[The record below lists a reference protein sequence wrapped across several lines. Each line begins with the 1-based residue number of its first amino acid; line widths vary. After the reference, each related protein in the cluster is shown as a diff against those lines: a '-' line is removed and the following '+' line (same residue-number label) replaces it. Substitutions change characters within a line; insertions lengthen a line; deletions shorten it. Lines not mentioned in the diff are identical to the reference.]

1 MRKNDI
7 GTGIKKYLPLFMG
20 IAFACLLVFF
30 SHSSKGRIIALNSC
44 LKITSLEKD
53 LNKIAN
59 FTPENIKD
67 SLFSNPEGR
76 QYKYRKK
83 FQMGGDSYI
92 EFKAAET
99 LAKKTAK
106 HFRDLIINYH
116 TPDIITAVVLFVH
129 RLASF

>member
-30 SHSSKGRIIALNSC
+30 SHSSKARIIAFKSC
-44 LKITSLEKD
+44 PKITSFEKD

-59 FTPENIKD
+59 ITPVNIKGG
-67 SLFSNPEGR
+67 LFSNPEGR
-76 QYKYRKK
+76 QSKYRKK

-99 LAKKTAK
+99 VVYKLANQ
-106 HFRDLIINYH
+106 FRDPIINYH
-116 TPDIITAVVLFVH
+116 TPNVITAVVLFMH

>member
-7 GTGIKKYLPLFMG
+7 GKRIKKYLPLFMG
-20 IAFACLLVFF
+20 IAFACLLVFS
-30 SHSSKGRIIALNSC
+30 SHSSKASIIAFKSSPKN
-44 LKITSLEKD
+44 TSVEKD
-53 LNKIAN
+53 LIKIAN
-59 FTPENIKD
+59 LNLENIKD

-76 QYKYRKK
+76 QPKYRKK

-99 LAKKTAK
+99 FAYKTAR
-106 HFRDLIINYH
+106 HFPDLIINYH